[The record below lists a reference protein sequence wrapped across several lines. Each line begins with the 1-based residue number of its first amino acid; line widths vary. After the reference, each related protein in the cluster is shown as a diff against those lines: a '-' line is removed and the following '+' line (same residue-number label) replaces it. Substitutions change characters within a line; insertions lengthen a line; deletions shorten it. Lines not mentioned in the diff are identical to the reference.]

1 VTGTAGYYNETH
13 LQLQTTGSTGGGGG
27 NPTLVATTPAN
38 GATDVARNTPI
49 MFIFSE
55 AMAPQQSILWTGADA
70 SKFTYSWGFGGQ
82 FLTATY
88 SGGFPANTT
97 IGYNLQA
104 GPTGFKDLQGN
115 PLVTPAQGNFT
126 TGTSGGGSTGGGT
139 GVDPCLTGRILRPE
153 TAAAPFSNRCNLCRR
168 AIARRCL
175 IRKALHP
182 LLPRTFPTNQ
192 TVNTVHVTGPN
203 NIDITLDKLST
214 PNATIFSA
222 FQQAPSAAALEAA
235 FPAGNYTIT
244 ASPAGSGVVAVPNVT
259 AVPVPT
265 IQNLTQLKS
274 LDPTKDFVLNFSP
287 FTGAQGQFDS
297 IQIQIQAD
305 GSDRHFYAPDYCLNR
320 TLPVTATSTT
330 IPANTFAAGDKLSG
344 SINFNKFSVNS
355 NAIPNTVLSA
365 GAFVSTKFDFTGGS
379 TGSEVHW
386 NTPVINANGRSLSP
400 LRLRQ
405 GRR

>member
-1 VTGTAGYYNETH
+1 
-13 LQLQTTGSTGGGGG
+13 
-27 NPTLVATTPAN
+27 
-38 GATDVARNTPI
+38 

-139 GVDPCLTGRILRPE
+139 GVDPCLTGTNTPAGNSSGSVFKSLQFVQ
-153 TAAAPFSNRCNLCRR
+153 TSNSAPVPDTESPASAF
-168 AIARRCL
+168 ATYI
-175 IRKALHP
+175 
-182 LLPRTFPTNQ
+182 PTNQ

-274 LDPTKDFVLNFSP
+274 LDPTKDFVLNFSRSP
-287 FTGAQGQFDS
+287 VPRDS
-297 IQIQIQAD
+297 STAFKFKSRPTEAI
-305 GSDRHFYAPDYCLNR
+305 GTFMLR
-320 TLPVTATSTT
+320 TTA
-330 IPANTFAAGDKLSG
+330 
-344 SINFNKFSVNS
+344 
-355 NAIPNTVLSA
+355 
-365 GAFVSTKFDFTGGS
+365 
-379 TGSEVHW
+379 
-386 NTPVINANGRSLSP
+386 
-400 LRLRQ
+400 
-405 GRR
+405 